1 MHVNKPLRQ
10 LRTPK
15 VQPAAPDACVNMD
28 LPVLPVQRLHR
39 GDIMSPEK
47 RSAVMARIRG
57 TNTGPEQRLERL
69 LRSARR
75 KFDKHARD
83 LPGRPDFVFRRHRV
97 AVFVDGDF
105 WHGWRFPLWRLK
117 LSVKWEAKIEANR
130 RRDARNH
137 ARLRRDGWVVVRI
150 WEHEMDRNPLACLQK
165 VLDAVTRQPGV
176 VVSNQVGSASR
187 SKRQGLAARC
197 S

>member
-1 MHVNKPLRQ
+1 
-10 LRTPK
+10 
-15 VQPAAPDACVNMD
+15 
-28 LPVLPVQRLHR
+28 
-39 GDIMSPEK
+39 MSPEK
-47 RSAVMARIRG
+47 RSAVMARIRS

-69 LRSARR
+69 LRGARR

-117 LSVKWEAKIEANR
+117 LSVNWEAKIEANR

-150 WEHEMDRNPLACLQK
+150 WEHEMDRNPLASLQK
-165 VLDAVTRQPGV
+165 VLDAVTRQLGV